1 MMTVKEV
8 AEHLGVSRGLV
19 YKLVSD
25 GELDSYRVGS
35 TIRVTREQV
44 REYLQR
50 PRQND
55 RPSGFRHLKL

>member
-35 TIRVTREQV
+35 TIRITPE
-44 REYLQR
+44 
-50 PRQND
+50 
-55 RPSGFRHLKL
+55 